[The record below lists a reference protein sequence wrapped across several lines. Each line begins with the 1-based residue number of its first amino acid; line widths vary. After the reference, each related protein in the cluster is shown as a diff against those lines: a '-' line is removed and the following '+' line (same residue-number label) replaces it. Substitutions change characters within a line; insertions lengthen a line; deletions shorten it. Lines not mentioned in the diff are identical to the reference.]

1 LNLPQAT
8 ICADS
13 EDDDADKTY
22 RAKKTPVV
30 SEEDTSSSHEGHAA
44 EKGRKPMKK
53 KAKVSIGVGVSKRR
67 KQADEFLRPSSLY
80 QMIPQTLLSRK

>member
-1 LNLPQAT
+1 M

-22 RAKKTPVV
+22 YAKKTPVV
-30 SEEDTSSSHEGHAA
+30 SKADTSSSHEGHAA
-44 EKGRKPMKK
+44 AKGRKPTKK
-53 KAKVSIGVGVSKRR
+53 KAKVSMGVDVSKWC
-67 KQADEFLRPSSLY
+67 KQADEFLRPSSFY